1 MKRRKFSQS
10 LATSIAGLSL
20 ASSLGNRRLSFG
32 QKKLGIALVGLGNY
46 ATRQL
51 APALLET
58 QMCAL
63 KGIVTGTPAKI
74 NKWKKSYD
82 LKDHQIYN
90 YDNFESIANNDEI
103 DIVYVVL
110 PNNMHKEFTLKAFR
124 AGKHVICE
132 KPMAMNSLE
141 AAEMEVA

>member
-20 ASSLGNRRLSFG
+20 TNGLGNRRLSFG

-63 KGIVTGTPAKI
+63 KGVVTGTPAKI
-74 NKWKKSYD
+74 DKWKKSYD

-110 PNNMHKEFTLKAFR
+110 PNNMHK
-124 AGKHVICE
+124 
-132 KPMAMNSLE
+132 
-141 AAEMEVA
+141 

>member
-1 MKRRKFSQS
+1 MKRRKFNQS

-20 ASSLGNRRLSFG
+20 ASGLGNRRLSFG

-63 KGIVTGTPAKI
+63 KGLLRELPQKLISGKRAMI
-74 NKWKKSYD
+74 
-82 LKDHQIYN
+82 LKTI
-90 YDNFESIANNDEI
+90 
-103 DIVYVVL
+103 
-110 PNNMHKEFTLKAFR
+110 KFTLR
-124 AGKHVICE
+124 
-132 KPMAMNSLE
+132 
-141 AAEMEVA
+141 